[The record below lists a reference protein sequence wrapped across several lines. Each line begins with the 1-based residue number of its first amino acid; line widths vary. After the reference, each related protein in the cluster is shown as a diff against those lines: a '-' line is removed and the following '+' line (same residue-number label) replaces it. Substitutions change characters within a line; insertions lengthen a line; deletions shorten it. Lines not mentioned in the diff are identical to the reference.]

1 MEVTEF
7 LRQAKSVFWDFDGV
21 IKNSLTVK
29 ADAFEQLFLP
39 FGKDV
44 ANQVKRHHE
53 VNGGMSRYEKLP
65 IYLKWAGRVS
75 SGGIIDEFE
84 RNFSK
89 LVKQKVIDAE
99 WVTGVL
105 EYLNSNNPRQN
116 FYLVTAT
123 PQQEIEDILSA
134 LEITHFFN
142 DVIGSPT
149 RKSKAIRQL
158 IHRDQIIPAQSVM
171 IGDSIVD
178 YNAAIKNEVPFILRK
193 TDLNKN
199 LQSELSC
206 LMIRNFR

>member
-7 LRQAKSVFWDFDGV
+7 LKQAKSVFWDFDGV

-29 ADAFEQLFLP
+29 ANAFEQLFLP

-44 ANQVKRHHE
+44 ACKVKRHHE
-53 VNGGMSRYEKLP
+53 ENGGMSRYEKLP
-65 IYLKWAGRVS
+65 IYLKWAGQVLS
-75 SGGIIDEFE
+75 LELIEEIEK
-84 RNFSK
+84 NFSK

-99 WVTGVL
+99 WVPGVL
-105 EYLNSNNPRQN
+105 DYLNNNSSKQN
-116 FYLVTAT
+116 FFIVTAT

-134 LEITHFFN
+134 LKITHFFK

-149 RKSKAIRQL
+149 RKSKAIKQL
-158 IHRDQIIPAQSVM
+158 LLRNQITPTQSIM

-178 YNAAIKNEVPFILRK
+178 YNAAVENEVPFILRK
-193 TDLNKN
+193 TDINKN
-199 LQSELSC
+199 LQSELNC